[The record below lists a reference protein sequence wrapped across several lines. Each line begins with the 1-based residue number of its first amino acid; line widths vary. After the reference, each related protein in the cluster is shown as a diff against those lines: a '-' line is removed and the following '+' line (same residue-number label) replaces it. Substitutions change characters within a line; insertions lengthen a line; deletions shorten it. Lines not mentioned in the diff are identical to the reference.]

1 MAPMMGLTN
10 SDLVFLLL
18 ILAVF
23 LLALWHIRK
32 AMVLV
37 KVLSLLAAFCA
48 ACVVFLIVTAGWS
61 AGPSP
66 WSRAQ
71 YGDKLDKYELSYRL
85 GEALGRF
92 LFTYIIA
99 ALFACWGYSNRR
111 TEVAF
116 PGLTRGIVIALILT
130 AFQFFRTP
138 VGRRVLGV

>member
-37 KVLSLLAAFCA
+37 KVLSLLAALCA
-48 ACVVFLIVTAGWS
+48 ACVVFLIVTTGWS

-66 WSRAQ
+66 WSRAL
-71 YGDKLDKYELSYRL
+71 YGDKID
-85 GEALGRF
+85 
-92 LFTYIIA
+92 TYIIA

-111 TEVAF
+111 TDVAF